1 MNPFAATTI
10 TVVLVTALTV
20 GQLGFLGWWSARSR
34 VIWEGRGIGPIR
46 SWRFTLAAALTAAT
60 ATYLA
65 LVFVVPQWYP
75 LRVGPWEASGA
86 ALTVFLTALAACTDI
101 ASGRVPRDV
110 TLLTAAVAVPNMVA
124 GMSMAGLV
132 GVAFWAGVVGTVFV
146 ARRLV
151 GMGDVRLL
159 FALMFTL
166 SWWVSV
172 QGMLYAFL
180 LSQGFFAVM
189 VVIAKIFHLGSTEPL
204 RPGGKRRL
212 HLPVA
217 PALALAYLTAI
228 VLTAVTRV
236 DACSSLFGFVSCR
249 RLG

>member
-1 MNPFAATTI
+1 MNPFVASTI
-10 TVVLVTALTV
+10 TVVLVTALTA
-20 GQLGFLGWWSARSR
+20 GQLGFLGWYAARSR
-34 VIWEGRGIGPIR
+34 RVWEERGIKPLR
-46 SWRFTLAAALTAAT
+46 SWRFTLTVALTAAV

-65 LVFVVPQWYP
+65 LVLVVPQWFS
-75 LRVGPWEASGA
+75 LRVGPWEGSGA
-86 ALTVFLTALAACTDI
+86 ALTVFLTVLGACTDI

-110 TLLTAAVAVPNMVA
+110 TLLTAAAAVPNMIA
-124 GMSMAGLV
+124 GMSKAGLV
-132 GVAFWAGVVGTVFV
+132 GVVFWAGVVGAVFA

-159 FALMFTL
+159 FALTFTL

-180 LSQGFFAVM
+180 LSQGLFAVM
-189 VVIAKIFHLGSTEPL
+189 VVVAKIFHLGSTEPL
-204 RPGGKRRL
+204 RDGGRPRL

-217 PALALAYLTAI
+217 PALAVAYLTAV
-228 VLTAVTRV
+228 VLTALTGVN
-236 DACSSLFGFVSCR
+236 ACSSLYGFVSCQ